1 MKNNRKEFIIFGVVI
16 LILIICI
23 VFSRMNSNKPK
34 YDKSKIKLNFD
45 QVTEQV
51 ESEDNSDEQSEE
63 TNSESTQSDTVTT
76 QPAEDN
82 QQPVNTEEP
91 TESVDTTEQVD
102 STESEGYVKDDGDTN
117 LPSTIS
123 SMSDNDFRDFVYQAS
138 SNRLDSEILDAYCS
152 KDFIAKYPDLA
163 NGTMKTFA
171 YAEFPSE
178 RSLDKENKCIKVNID
193 GVEYTIY
200 YELTADGLL
209 NDVYLK

>member
-1 MKNNRKEFIIFGVVI
+1 MKNNRKEFTVFGVVI
-16 LILIICI
+16 LILVICI
-23 VFSRMNSNKPK
+23 IFSRFNSSKPK

-45 QVTEQV
+45 RVTEQI
-51 ESEDNSDEQSEE
+51 ESESTIEEQSERE
-63 TNSESTQSDTVTT
+63 FSENTQTTQVVTLPNESTQQSII
-76 QPAEDN
+76 
-82 QQPVNTEEP
+82 TEESLE
-91 TESVDTTEQVD
+91 TVD
-102 STESEGYVKDDGDTN
+102 STESANFSKDDKEAT
-117 LPSTIS
+117 LPNSIS

-171 YAEFPSE
+171 YSEFPSE
-178 RSLDKENKCIKVNID
+178 RSLDKENKCIKVNLD